1 MKGFI
6 EVTNVDKGASGEK
19 WLVNVSQISYVAP
32 KSGSYG
38 VGNCVISSGV
48 AGFSLNVAETYQDVL
63 IKMANALKS

>member
-38 VGNCVISSGV
+38 VGNCVINSGV
-48 AGFSLNVAETYQDVL
+48 AGFSLNVAETYTEV
-63 IKMANALKS
+63 IMKISRALQ